1 VLLLSTLA
9 APRWLRYGAH
19 LTWRLRWVCVGGT
32 ARPCI
37 HSLITTVDEVGVGV
51 WRGTPTRPCVHLLIA
66 TSQATHPSPRRGC
79 HSHRVATTMTTSDHR
94 GTWTTEMQTETT
106 RSAVPQSSARR
117 DRTPRDAASA
127 STLVTLSE
135 RTKTRQTPPTPGC
148 LAGSS
153 RRWMPL
159 SSASCSVQKGARPHQ
174 NQQILRRQRRRW
186 IVGRRRR

>member
-1 VLLLSTLA
+1 MA
-9 APRWLRYGAH
+9 AIWGTPYLEV
-19 LTWRLRWVCVGGT
+19 WVWGT
-32 ARPCI
+32 ARPCVN
-37 HSLITTVDEVGVGV
+37 SPSATVDEVGVGV

-66 TSQATHPSPRRGC
+66 TSQETRPSPRRGC
-79 HSHRVATTMTTSDHR
+79 HSHRVATTMTTGDHR
-94 GTWTTEMQTETT
+94 GTWTTEMQTETG
-106 RSAVPQSSARR
+106 SAVPQSSTRR
-117 DRTPRDAASA
+117 DRMPRDAASA

-135 RTKTRQTPPTPGC
+135 RTKTRRTPPTPGC

-174 NQQILRRQRRRW
+174 TQQILRRQRRRW